1 MTLHAWWVFLS
12 AVFVLSAIPGP
23 NMLLILSRSIEAGFV
38 RSTAAM
44 SGSLSALLIVLFAS
58 MAGLTTLFMAIPG
71 AFEVLRY
78 AGVAYLFYLG
88 VKAWRSPV
96 SHSDSTL
103 STVTHTPSSR
113 AKLFRSGF
121 ITCISNPKFILFTVA
136 FFPQFINPL
145 CAQTP
150 QFLTLIATFAVVES
164 FWYCLYALGGRSLAL
179 YLQKPAIKQRFNR
192 VTSIIFWGFGLL
204 LLRTSR

>member
-1 MTLHAWWVFLS
+1 MTLHTWWVFLS
-12 AVFVLSAIPGP
+12 AVFILSAIPGP

-44 SGSLSALLIVLFAS
+44 CGSLSALLIVLFAS

-88 VKAWRSPV
+88 LKAWRSPV
-96 SHSDSTL
+96 SDSDPTVSTMPKA
-103 STVTHTPSSR
+103 PSSR
-113 AKLFRSGF
+113 LKLFRSGF

-136 FFPQFINPL
+136 FFPQFINPQL
-145 CAQTP
+145 AQAP
-150 QFLTLIATFAVVES
+150 QFLILIATFAVVES
-164 FWYCLYALGGRSLAL
+164 FWYCLYALGGRSLAI
-179 YLQKPAIKQRFNR
+179 YLRKPTIKKIFNR
-192 VTSIIFWGFGLL
+192 ITGVIFWGFGLV
-204 LLRTSR
+204 LLRASK